1 MARAMAKARTTAR
14 RTARTR
20 ATPAAPLR
28 ELPLSRVYQL
38 VEPGP
43 VVLLVTS
50 ERGRANAMPMSWHLM
65 LEFEPPLVGCVVSD
79 RNHSFG
85 ALSRTRECV
94 LAVPSVEIARKVVRC
109 GDLSGRD
116 VDKLAAVGL
125 TPLPAAEV
133 APPLVAECWADL
145 ECRVVDA
152 RNVRRYGLFVLEVV
166 KAWIRPGAERRR
178 PRTLHHVG
186 YERFFAAGATIRLP
200 TRAR

>member
-1 MARAMAKARTTAR
+1 MATATPRARALARGA
-14 RTARTR
+14 
-20 ATPAAPLR
+20 PAAARLR
-28 ELPLSRVYQL
+28 ELPLSEVYQL

-50 ERGRANAMPMSWHLM
+50 ARGRPNVMPMSWHLM

-79 RNHSFG
+79 RNHSFA

-94 LAVPSVEIARKVVRC
+94 LAIPSVEIARKVARC
-109 GDLSGRD
+109 GDVSGRD
-116 VDKLAAVGL
+116 VDKLAAFGL
-125 TPLPAAEV
+125 TALPASEV

-152 RNVRRYGLFVLEVV
+152 RNVARYGLFVLEVV
-166 KAWIRPGAERRR
+166 KAWIRPAAARRR

-186 YERFFAAGATIRLP
+186 YERFVVSGETIRLP